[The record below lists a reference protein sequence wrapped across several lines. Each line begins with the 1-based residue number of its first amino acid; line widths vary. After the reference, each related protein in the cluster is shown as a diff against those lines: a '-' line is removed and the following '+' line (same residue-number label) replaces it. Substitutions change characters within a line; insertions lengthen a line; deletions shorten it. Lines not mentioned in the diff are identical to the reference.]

1 MTRSR
6 PRTVSMA
13 ATLLAALTLGA
24 CGALVG
30 VRAVATARPGAT
42 TYHEVQVDGRS
53 RRFLL
58 HLPPDA
64 ARRRVPLVLAF
75 HGHGGNG
82 ATLRAVSR
90 LDSAADA
97 LGFAVVY
104 PDGTGTLGWMGLSW
118 NAGTCCG
125 QAQERG
131 VDDLAFVDTVV
142 ATLARSAPVDTA
154 GVFAVGFSAGG
165 MLALRLACARAST
178 FTAVAD
184 LAGAMP
190 DVPCMPTHP
199 VSVLLVQG
207 VDDDELRFDLRTLP
221 RPHGHSFAHS
231 LEEAQRFWATVDGC
245 AAGVLAGDSTTS
257 RISAHAVGC
266 LAGVAVEL
274 ISIARHPHAWPGGL
288 ATWPLAPQPSLEVDA
303 SRLVLEFFQNAG
315 ARHRLPSEPTSPGT
329 SPEHRRRT
337 SSHTSRS
344 QARLGDGRCVRV
356 HRDRMESCAPG
367 RRDGS

>member
-1 MTRSR
+1 MANSIVRIDGESAVTRSR
-6 PRTVSMA
+6 QRMMTMA
-13 ATLLAALTLGA
+13 AMLLAALALGA
-24 CGALVG
+24 CGALAG
-30 VRAVATARPGAT
+30 VRAVTSARPGAT

-90 LDSAADA
+90 LDAAADA

-104 PDGTGTLGWMGLSW
+104 PDGTGPLGWIGLSW

-125 QAQERG
+125 QAQARG

-154 GVFAVGFSAGG
+154 RVFAVGFSAGG
-165 MLALRLACARAST
+165 MLALRLACARAAT
-178 FTAVAD
+178 FSAVAD

-190 DVPCMPTHP
+190 DVPCMPSHP

-207 VDDDELRFDLRTLP
+207 ADDDELRFDLRTLP
-221 RPHGHSFAHS
+221 RPHGHLFAHS
-231 LEEAQRFWATVDGC
+231 LEQAQQFWARVAGC
-245 AAGVLAGDSTTS
+245 AAGVMAGDSTAS
-257 RISAHAVGC
+257 RVSAHAVGC
-266 LAGVAVEL
+266 PAGVAVEL
-274 ISIARHPHAWPGGL
+274 ISIARHPHAWPGGM
-288 ATWPLAPQPSLEVDA
+288 ATWPLAPQPAVEVDA
-303 SRLVLEFFQNAG
+303 SRLVLEFFLDAG
-315 ARHRLPSEPTSPGT
+315 SRHRLPSDV
-329 SPEHRRRT
+329 RRERGAREQ
-337 SSHTSRS
+337 SHK
-344 QARLGDGRCVRV
+344 RV
-356 HRDRMESCAPG
+356 SAPG
-367 RRDGS
+367 PDRNL